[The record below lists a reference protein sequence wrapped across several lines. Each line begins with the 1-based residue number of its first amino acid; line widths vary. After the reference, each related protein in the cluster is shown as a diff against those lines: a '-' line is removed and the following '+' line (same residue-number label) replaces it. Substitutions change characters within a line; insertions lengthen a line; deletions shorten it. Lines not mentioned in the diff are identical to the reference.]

1 MPPSG
6 RERSDSPPETSLT
19 SPRSVPSYQQATQSS
34 IQQRSSASQSNPPP
48 SRAPS
53 AMKQPQRIRVD
64 RSSRQTTREHKSSD
78 VQVETEDGE
87 YENLSSG
94 LVSAAA
100 SSAHS
105 PQDPERQHVPVH
117 EATKSVAKNVSQT
130 ASDLP
135 ASSGFACSF

>member
-1 MPPSG
+1 
-6 RERSDSPPETSLT
+6 
-19 SPRSVPSYQQATQSS
+19 
-34 IQQRSSASQSNPPP
+34 
-48 SRAPS
+48 
-53 AMKQPQRIRVD
+53 MKQPQRIRVD

-135 ASSGFACSF
+135 ASSACAFKIKRPSAFKIKALSLIQELIQKLSKE